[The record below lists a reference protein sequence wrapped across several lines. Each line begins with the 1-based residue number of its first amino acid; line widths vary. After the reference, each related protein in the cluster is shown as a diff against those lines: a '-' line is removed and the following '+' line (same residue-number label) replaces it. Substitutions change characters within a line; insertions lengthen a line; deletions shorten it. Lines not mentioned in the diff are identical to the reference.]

1 MLRDTRVPTM
11 RPILALLASLAG
23 LSGFPDAYPAELQ
36 APPGYLLQ
44 APGLRELGPA
54 DLATR
59 PGSFPFAVGERLVY
73 QVRYFGAP
81 VGLATLEVARLVEL
95 EGRRYA
101 HLVATARTNE
111 FWTALFRVDDRSEAF
126 VELASGRVAR
136 SRTRTLHGR
145 KEAREEIRYDWDTHF
160 VHVRKVKVQKRSV
173 RDLAFDFGP
182 YVHDVFDAFYAL
194 RRVPFRDGL
203 EIELPVYASRKIH
216 GFRVRSAGQRQLVVP
231 ALGPAPVATLELA
244 PYDTID
250 GKPHAV
256 GNGRVYVL
264 AEGSGVPVLL
274 DGWFRLSD
282 FIRIGGVAAELVEWQ
297 RGRSDWP
304 AAPPLPWTP
313 PPVAPSSVEGR
324 PRWEPPAEIAAARE
338 RKGAHE
344 YEHKLRLEVREVSA
358 APQ

>member
-1 MLRDTRVPTM
+1 M
-11 RPILALLASLAG
+11 
-23 LSGFPDAYPAELQ
+23 
-36 APPGYLLQ
+36 
-44 APGLRELGPA
+44 
-54 DLATR
+54 
-59 PGSFPFAVGERLVY
+59 
-73 QVRYFGAP
+73 
-81 VGLATLEVARLVEL
+81 
-95 EGRRYA
+95 
-101 HLVATARTNE
+101 ATARTNE

-160 VHVRKVKVQKRSV
+160 VHVRKVKVQKGSV

-194 RRVPFRDGL
+194 RRVPFREGL

-250 GKPHAV
+250 GEPHAV

-264 AEGSGVPVLL
+264 AGESRVPVLV
-274 DGWFRLSD
+274 DGWFRFTD
-282 FIRIGGVAAELVEWQ
+282 FIRIGGV
-297 RGRSDWP
+297 
-304 AAPPLPWTP
+304 
-313 PPVAPSSVEGR
+313 
-324 PRWEPPAEIAAARE
+324 
-338 RKGAHE
+338 
-344 YEHKLRLEVREVSA
+344 
-358 APQ
+358 